1 MSEETRA
8 ILAASH
14 EADRLTF
21 TAIIV
26 TVVFGLIMGAG
37 FLSWEHQL
45 KREAIENQEAR
56 ATWVK

>member
-1 MSEETRA
+1 MTEETRA

-21 TAIIV
+21 TAIIA

-45 KREAIENQEAR
+45 KREALINQEASVS
-56 ATWVK
+56 W